1 MENQTHTVTLTKD
14 GDDTILPLPQETLK
28 AMNLEIGDWVLFTA
42 NKHEGSLTMS
52 KWDGQL
58 DLFDDV
64 TKRIS
69 RVVEMEENNG

>member
-1 MENQTHTVTLTKD
+1 MENQTQTVTLTKD
-14 GDDTILPLPQETLK
+14 GDDVIMPLAAETLQG
-28 AMNLEIGDWVLFTA
+28 MNLEVADWVLFTA
-42 NKHEGSLTMS
+42 NEHEGSLTMT